1 MADINVERKGPSI
14 WPWIIGLIV
23 LALLIWALAEMLGG
37 RDDPGRTA
45 VTGDTVPRT
54 QEVTPTTTDPAMT
67 GAAAGAPAAVQEF
80 ERWVDR
86 RDPQTDMGLQHE
98 YTSNGLRQLAD
109 AIESLAQR
117 HDSRPAVQQSIQT
130 MRQQADRLQQ
140 SDAASTQHANMTR
153 DAFTSAADAIG
164 TVQREYHPQLT
175 GADNQV
181 NQVRQAAQAVDTG
194 TPLLQQQERVQ
205 TFFERARDAVR
216 TMAADQRA

>member
-37 RDDPGRTA
+37 DRVDTA
-45 VTGDTVPRT
+45 AVVDDTVLGT
-54 QEVTPTTTDPAMT
+54 TEVAPTTPTTDVT
-67 GAAAGAPAAVQEF
+67 AAAAPAAVQEF
-80 ERWVDR
+80 VQWVDR

-109 AIESLAQR
+109 ALESLAQR
-117 HDSRPAVQQSIQT
+117 HGDRPAVQQSIQT
-130 MRQQADRLQQ
+130 MRQQADRLEQ

-153 DAFTSAADAIG
+153 DAFTSAADAMN
-164 TVQREYHPQLT
+164 TLHQEYHPQ
-175 GADNQV
+175 ASDVDSQV
-181 NQVRQAAQAVDTG
+181 NQVRQAAQAIDTG

-205 TFFERARDAVR
+205 TFFDRSRDAVR
-216 TMAADQRA
+216 TMANQPQTT